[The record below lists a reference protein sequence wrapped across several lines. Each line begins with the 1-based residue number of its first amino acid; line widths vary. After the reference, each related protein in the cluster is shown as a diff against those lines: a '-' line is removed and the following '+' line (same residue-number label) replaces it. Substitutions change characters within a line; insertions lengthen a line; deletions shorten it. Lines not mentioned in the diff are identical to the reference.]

1 MTHLR
6 FSRVSFAL
14 ALGLVAAAATVAT
27 AVAMANP
34 GAPTDGYLPYDSDPA
49 RQITVSPNEAAQHV
63 RGMVQ
68 TGQRAVTGLQ
78 SAMRDRTLATLSST
92 SRRTAHLTATIRS
105 TARRLPPSLMS
116 VMVTLRRSC
125 FRVSRPPPTHP
136 PRSPPDQA
144 LAIASQYLADRAI
157 PTRGLD
163 PSVQLV
169 DRGALTTYQVTWQR
183 SIRGIEVPEVRIV
196 PIYAATGTVY
206 AVIWTT
212 RAFQD
217 PPAPKISKTEALD
230 ASSDAVMALLPGK
243 MNSQAAKLA
252 ALAGNARLSVRFAP
266 NGTQLLVWTVQF
278 SVGESHF
285 LVDVDASTGVA
296 SVNGQG

>member
-78 SAMRDRTLATLSST
+78 SAMSGPDTSDLVVDEPTDGALDRYYPVHGKAVTAFVDVSDGHVAAFVLSGLAPAPNSP
-92 SRRTAHLTATIRS
+92 AA
-105 TARRLPPSLMS
+105 
-116 VMVTLRRSC
+116 VT
-125 FRVSRPPPTHP
+125 
-136 PRSPPDQA
+136 PDQA

-196 PIYAATGTVY
+196 RIYAATGTVY